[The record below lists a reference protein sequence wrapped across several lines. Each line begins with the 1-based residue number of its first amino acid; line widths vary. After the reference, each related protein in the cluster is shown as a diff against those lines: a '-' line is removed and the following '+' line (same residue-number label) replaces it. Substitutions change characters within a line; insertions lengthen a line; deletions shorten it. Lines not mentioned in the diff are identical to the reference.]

1 MNRDKFIDFILERN
15 GIDKIV
21 FQQVFL
27 DCDEFPSAIFILRV
41 LQEIDITVF
50 NYFFPFDNSDK
61 INETSKSKKDLS
73 IFSAETISDLM
84 TAKEI
89 LIKELVKFFMVVR
102 FSAIKDELHL
112 RNTKDFINDFC
123 YRKKIFLENK
133 I

>member
-50 NYFFPFDNSDK
+50 NYFFPCDNSDK
-61 INETSKSKKDLS
+61 INEISKSKKRFKH
-73 IFSAETISDLM
+73 IF
-84 TAKEI
+84 
-89 LIKELVKFFMVVR
+89 
-102 FSAIKDELHL
+102 
-112 RNTKDFINDFC
+112 C
-123 YRKKIFLENK
+123 
-133 I
+133 

>member
-1 MNRDKFIDFILERN
+1 MNRDKFIDFVLERN

-21 FQQVFL
+21 FQKVFL

-61 INETSKSKKDLS
+61 IDEISKSKKDLS

-102 FSAIKDELHL
+102 FSPMQDELHFK
-112 RNTKDFINDFC
+112 NTKDFINEFTK
-123 YRKKIFLENK
+123 RKRNLLSA
-133 I
+133 